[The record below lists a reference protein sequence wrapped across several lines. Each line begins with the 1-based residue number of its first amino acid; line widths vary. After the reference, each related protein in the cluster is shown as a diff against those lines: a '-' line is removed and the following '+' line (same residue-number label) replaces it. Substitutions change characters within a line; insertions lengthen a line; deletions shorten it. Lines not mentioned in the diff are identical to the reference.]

1 MFKAL
6 FCSLLLLGIVLT
18 NGANADI
25 SDGLIGW
32 WMFDEG
38 TGTTV
43 ADSSGAG
50 HDGFFVDS
58 TPEWVPGMYGTAL
71 EFDGTDKVEIPD
83 HADFH
88 LTNAMS
94 VTLWMQP
101 AGEQASSA
109 KLFIKQKSGQYPYSL
124 QYDDTGQGLFAT
136 VNASTRYD
144 TAPHI
149 PDFPGDWAHI
159 CFTYNGS
166 ILILHKDGEE
176 VASVNT
182 SGQIQQNNLSLS
194 IGCRLDYA
202 QNFNGIIDD
211 VRLFNR
217 ELSPDEINQI
227 MADAPA
233 LSVTD
238 PSPADGA
245 TDVPRDV
252 ILSWAPVEAAT
263 QHDIYFSTDAQAVA
277 NADTSDT
284 TGIYRGR
291 LIAGSYT
298 PTEMLEFGETYYWR
312 VDEVGAPP
320 DNMLLKG
327 NIWSF
332 TVELFVY
339 PITKIIATASSYEE
353 GKGPENTV
361 NGSGLDGTGLLH
373 GNISVD
379 TMWLSSAAGPQPT
392 WIQFEFDRIHKL
404 HEMWGW
410 NSNDSLEPVIGLG
423 FKDVTIEYST
433 DGVEFMTLGSTHEF
447 AQGPGTANYAH
458 NTTIDFGS
466 VAAKFVKLT
475 ANSNWK
481 SILNQYGLSEVRF
494 FSVPIS
500 ARDPKPASGAEDVDL
515 SVTLTWTAGR
525 EADKHNVY
533 FSDDYQAVVEGTAFA
548 ATVTETSYGPL
559 SLDLGTTYF
568 WRVDEVNDTETP
580 AVWQGDIWDFTTLDS
595 LVVDDFE
602 GYTDDDAAGE
612 AIWQTWIDGFGV
624 PENGS
629 QVGYLLPPYAEQA
642 TIHGGLQSMP
652 LMYDNSAAPYSEATA
667 IIDNLTGGRDWTR
680 YGIENLSLWFIG
692 ILSNSADPIYVSIAN
707 STGASAMVLHD
718 EPAAT
723 QIDAWREW
731 TIPLQAFADQ
741 GVGLTD
747 VDRISIGIGNK
758 DNPQPGGSGTIYIDD
773 IRLD

>member
-1 MFKAL
+1 M
-6 FCSLLLLGIVLT
+6 LLLGIVLT

-25 SDGLIGW
+25 TDGLIGW

-43 ADSSGAG
+43 VDSSGAG

-94 VTLWMQP
+94 VALWTQP

-109 KLFIKQKSGQYPYSL
+109 KLFIKQKSGQYPFSL

-136 VNASTRYD
+136 VYAATRYD
-144 TAPHI
+144 TGPHI
-149 PDFPGDWAHI
+149 PDFPGDWAHL

-166 ILILHKDGEE
+166 ILILYKDGED

-182 SGQIQQNNLSLS
+182 SGQLQQNNLSLS

-217 ELSPDEINQI
+217 ELAPDEINHI
-227 MADAPA
+227 MVDAPA

-252 ILSWAPVEAAT
+252 VLRWAPVEAAT
-263 QHDIYFSTDAQAVA
+263 QHDIYFGTDAQAVA
-277 NADTSDT
+277 NADTTDT

-291 LIAGSYT
+291 LITDSHT
-298 PTEMLEFGETYYWR
+298 LTERLEFGETYYWR

-332 TVELFVY
+332 TAERFVY
-339 PITKIIATASSYEE
+339 PITTIIATASSYEE
-353 GKGPENTV
+353 GKDPENTV
-361 NGSGLDGTGLLH
+361 NGSGLDSTGLLH

-392 WIQFEFDRIHKL
+392 WIQFEFEKIHKL
-404 HEMWGW
+404 HEMWVW
-410 NSNDSLEPVIGLG
+410 NSNDSLEPAIGLG
-423 FKDVTIEYST
+423 FKDVAIEYST

-447 AQGPGTANYAH
+447 AQGPGMANYAH
-458 NTTIDFGS
+458 NTTIDFGGL
-466 VAAKFVKLT
+466 AARFVKLT

-481 SILNQYGLSEVRF
+481 SILNQYGLSEIRF
-494 FSVPIS
+494 FSVPVS
-500 ARDPKPASGAEDVDL
+500 ARDPYPAVGADDVDL
-515 SVTLTWTAGR
+515 NVTLSWTAGR
-525 EADKHNVY
+525 QAVQHEVY
-533 FSDDYQAVVEGTAFA
+533 FSDDPQAVEEGTAFA
-548 ATVTETSYGPL
+548 ATVTETRYGPL
-559 SLDLGTTYF
+559 ALDLGTTYY
-568 WRVDEVNDTETP
+568 WRVDEVNETETP
-580 AVWQGDIWDFTTLDS
+580 AVWQSDLWSFTTVDS

-612 AIWQTWIDGFGV
+612 AIWQTWIDGFDA

-629 QVGYLLPPYAEQA
+629 QVGYLLPPYAERA
-642 TIHGGLQSMP
+642 TVHGGLQSMP
-652 LMYDNSAAPYSEATA
+652 LMYDNSAAHYSEATA
-667 IIDNLTGGRDWTR
+667 KIENLTGGRDWTR

-692 ILSNSADPIYVSIAN
+692 ILSNSGDSIYVSIAN
-707 STGASAMVLHD
+707 GAGAPAMVLHD

-731 TIPLQAFADQ
+731 IIPLRAFADQ
-741 GVGLTD
+741 GVNLTD
-747 VDRISIGIGNK
+747 VDRISIGVGNK
-758 DNPQPGGSGTIYIDD
+758 DNPQPGGLGTLYIDD
-773 IRLD
+773 IRLN